1 MKNLVYVNWSKQR
14 EVCEEASKVKH
25 DLIRESLLLAGI
37 HNKVEVNCLSDVPGG
52 GTGLGSS
59 SSFTVASLNAAFN
72 FVGVQKSNLDL
83 GKIASEIEID
93 TLNKPIG
100 VQDQYIF
107 CLGRVSIY

>member
-1 MKNLVYVNWSKQR
+1 M
-14 EVCEEASKVKH
+14 VKH

-37 HNKVEVNCLSDVPGG
+37 QNKVEINCLSDVPGG

-72 FVGVQKSNLDL
+72 LLVYKSNLDL

-93 TLNKPIG
+93 TLKKPIG
-100 VQDQYIF
+100 IQDQYISA
-107 CLGRVSIY
+107 LGGFQFMSLNQRM